1 MNDEKNPHFSRGFW
15 VANRKKLSTRPDYPR
30 IVLLSAL
37 FGTATSSYPVTV
49 LSASLPRVAQDLGTS
64 DDSVTWVLAAPLLA
78 FAIIT
83 PIAGKLGDLHGH
95 RRTYLGSFA
104 LGGILAL
111 LTALSWNVGSLI
123 FMRTLAQAATA
134 AAGPSAMAIILSV
147 YGRKERSK
155 ALGMWMA
162 VVAVSPAIGVVTGGP
177 LIEWLGWRTLFIV
190 QGLLVIV
197 AFFIGARTL
206 PETERKPEVT
216 FDVPGAL
223 TLGLGV
229 GGLLIAVNRGIV
241 WGWNHPIVISAAVI
255 SPLALIAFRTV
266 ENRTKMPLL
275 PPDLMSKSNFAIPIA
290 VQAVLQAAYMGA
302 MIIAP
307 FLLERRWGF
316 SPTVIGLLML
326 PRPLAFAIA
335 AKLGGNHDLDKGA
348 RRVSITGCLVFA
360 IAMLIAGVG
369 AQQKWLI
376 VFILGAG
383 LAGAGSGYIRAT
395 IANAATSAA
404 GDQDLGV
411 AGGSLN
417 MLQMVGGTVGITLAT
432 AMLGTS
438 TSGSRFMAIH
448 LAAGITALL
457 AAFLATRIEKSTD

>member
-316 SPTVIGLLML
+316 RPTVIGLLML
-326 PRPLAFAIA
+326 PRPLAFTIA

-360 IAMLIAGVG
+360 IAMLIAGIG

>member
-1 MNDEKNPHFSRGFW
+1 MENEEKPLSKLKFW
-15 VANRKKLSTRPDYPR
+15 NSNREELSERSDYPK
-30 IVLLSAL
+30 IVLFSAL

-49 LSASLPRVAQDLGTS
+49 LSASLPRVAQDLGTT

-78 FAIIT
+78 FAVIT

-95 RRTYLGSFA
+95 RRTYLASFL
-104 LGGILAL
+104 LGGVLAL

-123 FMRTLAQAATA
+123 FMRTLTQAATA

-155 ALGMWMA
+155 ALGLWMA
-162 VVAVSPAIGVVTGGP
+162 VVALSPALGVVTGGP
-177 LIEWLGWRTLFIV
+177 LIEWLGWRTLFVV
-190 QGLLVIV
+190 QGLLVVV
-197 AFFIGARTL
+197 ALFIGAKTL
-206 PETERKPEVT
+206 PETQKQSDVS
-216 FDVPGAL
+216 FDIPGAL
-223 TLGLGV
+223 TLGIGV
-229 GGLLIAVNRGIV
+229 GALLVAVNRGIV
-241 WGWNHPIVISAAVI
+241 WGWEHPVVIFSAII
-255 SPLALIAFRTV
+255 SPLALIAFRNI
-266 ENRTKMPLL
+266 ENKTKMPLL
-275 PPDLMSKSNFAIPIA
+275 PPKLMAKPIFTLPIA
-290 VQAVLQAAYMGA
+290 VQAILQAAYMGS

-316 SPTVIGLLML
+316 RPTIIGLLML

-335 AKLGGNHDLDKGA
+335 AKLGGTHDLDRGA

-360 IAMLIAGVG
+360 TAMLIAGVG
-369 AQQKWLI
+369 AQQKWLV

-395 IANAATSAA
+395 IANTTTLAA

-457 AAFLATRIEKSTD
+457 AAFLAARIKEPTE

>member
-1 MNDEKNPHFSRGFW
+1 MNERESSHLPSGLWASK
-15 VANRKKLSTRPDYPR
+15 RKRLSQRSDYPKL
-30 IVLLSAL
+30 VLFAAL

-49 LSASLPRVAQDLGTS
+49 LSASLPRVARDLGTS

-111 LTALSWNVGSLI
+111 LTSLSWNVGSLI

-155 ALGMWMA
+155 ALGLWMA

-177 LIEWLGWRTLFIV
+177 LIEWLGWRTLFVV
-190 QGLLVIV
+190 QGMLVIV
-197 AFFIGARTL
+197 ALLIGARTL
-206 PETERKPEVT
+206 PETDKQPDVS
-216 FDVPGAL
+216 FDIPGAL
-223 TLGLGV
+223 TLGIGV
-229 GGLLIAVNRGIV
+229 GSLLIAVNRGIV
-241 WGWNHPIVISAAVI
+241 WGWTHPIVISAALI
-255 SPLALIAFRTV
+255 SPLALIAFRTI

-275 PPDLMSKSNFAIPIA
+275 PPELMAKPNFTIPIA

-316 SPTVIGLLML
+316 RPTVIGLLML
-326 PRPLAFAIA
+326 PRPLSFAIA
-335 AKLGGNHDLDKGA
+335 AKLGGTHDLNKGA
-348 RRVSITGCLVFA
+348 RRVSITGSLVFA
-360 IAMLIAGVG
+360 VAMLIAGIG

-457 AAFLATRIEKSTD
+457 AAFLATKMKEPSN

>member
-1 MNDEKNPHFSRGFW
+1 MNERESSHLPSGLWASK
-15 VANRKKLSTRPDYPR
+15 RKRLSQRSDYPKL
-30 IVLLSAL
+30 VLFAAL

-49 LSASLPRVAQDLGTS
+49 LSASLPRVARDLGTS

-111 LTALSWNVGSLI
+111 LTSLSWNVGSLI

-155 ALGMWMA
+155 ALGLWMA

-190 QGLLVIV
+190 QGMLVIV
-197 AFFIGARTL
+197 ALLIGARTL
-206 PETERKPEVT
+206 PETDKQPDVS
-216 FDVPGAL
+216 FDIPGAL
-223 TLGLGV
+223 TLGIGV
-229 GGLLIAVNRGIV
+229 GSLLIAVNRGIV
-241 WGWNHPIVISAAVI
+241 WGWTHPVVISAALI

-275 PPDLMSKSNFAIPIA
+275 PPELMAKPNFTIPIA

-316 SPTVIGLLML
+316 RPTVIGLLML
-326 PRPLAFAIA
+326 PRPLSFAIA
-335 AKLGGNHDLDKGA
+335 AKLGGTHDLNKGA
-348 RRVSITGCLVFA
+348 RRVSITGSLVFA
-360 IAMLIAGVG
+360 VAMLIAGIG

-457 AAFLATRIEKSTD
+457 AAFLATKMKEPSN

>member
-1 MNDEKNPHFSRGFW
+1 MNDEENSHLSRGFW
-15 VANRKKLSTRPDYPR
+15 AANRKKLSKRPDYPR
-30 IVLLSAL
+30 IVLFSAL

-104 LGGILAL
+104 LGGLLAL

-123 FMRTLAQAATA
+123 FMRTLSQAATA

-197 AFFIGARTL
+197 ALFIGARTL
-206 PETERKPEVT
+206 PETEKKSDIS

-223 TLGLGV
+223 TLGVGV

-241 WGWNHPIVISAAVI
+241 WGLDHPVVISAAVI

-275 PPDLMSKSNFAIPIA
+275 PPDLMAKSNFSIPIA

-316 SPTVIGLLML
+316 RPTVIGLLML
-326 PRPLAFAIA
+326 PRPLAFAVA
-335 AKLGGNHDLDKGA
+335 AKLGGNHDFDKGA

-360 IAMLIAGVG
+360 IAMLIAGIG

-376 VFILGAG
+376 VFIFGAG

-438 TSGSRFMAIH
+438 SSGSRFMAIH

-457 AAFLATRIEKSTD
+457 AASLATKIEKPTD

>member
-316 SPTVIGLLML
+316 RPTVIGLLML

>member
-1 MNDEKNPHFSRGFW
+1 MNERESSHLPSGLWASK
-15 VANRKKLSTRPDYPR
+15 RKRLSQRSDYPKL
-30 IVLLSAL
+30 VLFAAL

-49 LSASLPRVAQDLGTS
+49 LSASLPRVARDLGTS

-95 RRTYLGSFA
+95 RRTYLGSFV

-111 LTALSWNVGSLI
+111 LTSLSWNVGSLI

-155 ALGMWMA
+155 ALGLWMA

-177 LIEWLGWRTLFIV
+177 LIEWLGWRTLFVV
-190 QGLLVIV
+190 QGMLVIV
-197 AFFIGARTL
+197 ALLIGARTL
-206 PETERKPEVT
+206 PETDKQPDVS
-216 FDVPGAL
+216 FDIPGAL
-223 TLGLGV
+223 TLGIGV
-229 GGLLIAVNRGIV
+229 GSLLIAVNRGIV
-241 WGWNHPIVISAAVI
+241 WGWTHPVVISAALI

-275 PPDLMSKSNFAIPIA
+275 PPELMAKPNFTIPIA

-316 SPTVIGLLML
+316 RPTVIGLLML
-326 PRPLAFAIA
+326 PRPLSFAIA
-335 AKLGGNHDLDKGA
+335 AKLGGTHDLNKGA
-348 RRVSITGCLVFA
+348 RRVSITGSLVFA
-360 IAMLIAGVG
+360 VAMLIAGIG

-457 AAFLATRIEKSTD
+457 AAFLATKMKEPSN

>member
-1 MNDEKNPHFSRGFW
+1 MNGRESSHLPSGLWASK
-15 VANRKKLSTRPDYPR
+15 RKRLSQRSDYPKL
-30 IVLLSAL
+30 VLFAAL

-49 LSASLPRVAQDLGTS
+49 LSASLPRVARDLGTS

-111 LTALSWNVGSLI
+111 LTSLSWNVGSLI

-155 ALGMWMA
+155 ALGLWMA

-177 LIEWLGWRTLFIV
+177 LIEWLGWRTLFVV
-190 QGLLVIV
+190 QGMLVIV
-197 AFFIGARTL
+197 ALLIGARTL
-206 PETERKPEVT
+206 PETDKQPDVS
-216 FDVPGAL
+216 FDIPGAL
-223 TLGLGV
+223 TLGIGV
-229 GGLLIAVNRGIV
+229 GSLLIAVNRGIV
-241 WGWNHPIVISAAVI
+241 WGWTHPVVISAALI

-275 PPDLMSKSNFAIPIA
+275 PPELMAKPNFTIPIA

-316 SPTVIGLLML
+316 RPTVIGLLML
-326 PRPLAFAIA
+326 PRPLSFAIA
-335 AKLGGNHDLDKGA
+335 AKLGGTHDLNKGA
-348 RRVSITGCLVFA
+348 RRVSITGSLVFA
-360 IAMLIAGVG
+360 VAMLIAGIG

-457 AAFLATRIEKSTD
+457 AAFLATKMKEPSN

>member
-1 MNDEKNPHFSRGFW
+1 
-15 VANRKKLSTRPDYPR
+15 
-30 IVLLSAL
+30 
-37 FGTATSSYPVTV
+37 
-49 LSASLPRVAQDLGTS
+49 
-64 DDSVTWVLAAPLLA
+64 
-78 FAIIT
+78 
-83 PIAGKLGDLHGH
+83 
-95 RRTYLGSFA
+95 
-104 LGGILAL
+104 
-111 LTALSWNVGSLI
+111 
-123 FMRTLAQAATA
+123 
-134 AAGPSAMAIILSV
+134 MAIILSV

-155 ALGMWMA
+155 ALGLWMA

-177 LIEWLGWRTLFIV
+177 LIEWLGWRTLFVV
-190 QGLLVIV
+190 QGMLVIV
-197 AFFIGARTL
+197 ALLIGARTL
-206 PETERKPEVT
+206 PETDKQPDVS
-216 FDVPGAL
+216 FDIPGAL
-223 TLGLGV
+223 TLGIGV
-229 GGLLIAVNRGIV
+229 GSLLIAVNRGIV
-241 WGWNHPIVISAAVI
+241 WGWTHPVVISAALI

-275 PPDLMSKSNFAIPIA
+275 PPELMAKPNFTIPIA

-316 SPTVIGLLML
+316 RPTVIGLLML
-326 PRPLAFAIA
+326 PRPLSFAIA
-335 AKLGGNHDLDKGA
+335 AKLGGTHDLNKGA
-348 RRVSITGCLVFA
+348 RRVSITGSLVFA
-360 IAMLIAGVG
+360 VAMLIAGIG

-457 AAFLATRIEKSTD
+457 AAFLATKMKEPSN

>member
-1 MNDEKNPHFSRGFW
+1 M
-15 VANRKKLSTRPDYPR
+15 PR
-30 IVLLSAL
+30 IA
-37 FGTATSSYPVTV
+37 
-49 LSASLPRVAQDLGTS
+49 RDLGTS

-78 FAIIT
+78 FAVIT
-83 PIAGKLGDLHGH
+83 PIAGKMGDLHGH

-123 FMRTLAQAATA
+123 FMRTIAQAATA

-155 ALGMWMA
+155 ALGLWMA

-177 LIEWLGWRTLFIV
+177 LIEWLGWRTLFVV
-190 QGLLVIV
+190 QGLLVMV
-197 AFFIGARTL
+197 AFGFGARTL
-206 PETERKPEVT
+206 PETEKQSDVS
-216 FDVPGAL
+216 FDIPGAL
-223 TLGLGV
+223 TLGIGV

-241 WGWNHPIVISAAVI
+241 WGWTHPVVISAIVI

-275 PPDLMSKSNFAIPIA
+275 PPELMAKPNFTIPIA

-316 SPTVIGLLML
+316 RPTVIGLLML
-326 PRPLAFAIA
+326 PRPLSFAIA
-335 AKLGGNHDLDKGA
+335 ARLGGTHDLDKGA
-348 RRVSITGCLVFA
+348 RRVSITGSLVFA
-360 IAMLIAGVG
+360 VAMIIAGIG

-457 AAFLATRIEKSTD
+457 AAFLATKIKEPSD

>member
-206 PETERKPEVT
+206 PETERKPEVS

-275 PPDLMSKSNFAIPIA
+275 PPDLMAKSNFAIPIA

-316 SPTVIGLLML
+316 RPTVIGLLML

>member
-177 LIEWLGWRTLFIV
+177 LIEWLGLRTLFIV

-316 SPTVIGLLML
+316 RPTVIGLLML

-360 IAMLIAGVG
+360 IAMLIAGIG

>member
-1 MNDEKNPHFSRGFW
+1 MNGRESSHLPSGLWASK
-15 VANRKKLSTRPDYPR
+15 RKRLSQRSDYPKL
-30 IVLLSAL
+30 VLFAAL

-49 LSASLPRVAQDLGTS
+49 LSASLPRVARDLGTS

-111 LTALSWNVGSLI
+111 LTSLSWNVGSLI

-155 ALGMWMA
+155 ALGLWMA

-177 LIEWLGWRTLFIV
+177 LIEWLGWRTLFVV
-190 QGLLVIV
+190 QGMLVIV
-197 AFFIGARTL
+197 ALLIGARTL
-206 PETERKPEVT
+206 PETDKQPEVS
-216 FDVPGAL
+216 FDIPGAL
-223 TLGLGV
+223 TLGIGV
-229 GGLLIAVNRGIV
+229 GSLLIAVNRGIV
-241 WGWNHPIVISAAVI
+241 WGWTHPVVISAALI

-275 PPDLMSKSNFAIPIA
+275 PPELMAKPNFTIPIA

-316 SPTVIGLLML
+316 RPTVIGLLML
-326 PRPLAFAIA
+326 PRPLSFAIA
-335 AKLGGNHDLDKGA
+335 AKLGGTHDLNKGA
-348 RRVSITGCLVFA
+348 RRVSITGSLVFA
-360 IAMLIAGVG
+360 VAMLIAGIG

-457 AAFLATRIEKSTD
+457 AAFLATKMKEPSN

>member
-1 MNDEKNPHFSRGFW
+1 MNERESSHLPSGLWASK
-15 VANRKKLSTRPDYPR
+15 RKRLSQRSDYPKL
-30 IVLLSAL
+30 VLFAAL

-49 LSASLPRVAQDLGTS
+49 LSASLPRVARDLGTS

-111 LTALSWNVGSLI
+111 LTSLSWNVGSLI

-155 ALGMWMA
+155 ALGLWMA

-190 QGLLVIV
+190 QGMLVII
-197 AFFIGARTL
+197 ALLIGARTL
-206 PETERKPEVT
+206 PETDKQPDIS
-216 FDVPGAL
+216 FDIPGAL
-223 TLGLGV
+223 TLGIGV
-229 GGLLIAVNRGIV
+229 GSLLIAVNRGIV
-241 WGWNHPIVISAAVI
+241 WGWTHPVVISAALI

-275 PPDLMSKSNFAIPIA
+275 PPELMAKPNFTIPIA

-316 SPTVIGLLML
+316 RPTVIGLLML
-326 PRPLAFAIA
+326 PRPLSFAIA
-335 AKLGGNHDLDKGA
+335 ARLGGTHDLNKGA
-348 RRVSITGCLVFA
+348 RRVSITGSLVFA
-360 IAMLIAGVG
+360 AAMLIAGIG

-457 AAFLATRIEKSTD
+457 AAFLATKMKEPSN

>member
-1 MNDEKNPHFSRGFW
+1 MNEEKNCQLPSGLW
-15 VANRKKLSTRPDYPR
+15 ASNRKKLSKRPDYPKV
-30 IVLLSAL
+30 VLFSAL

-78 FAIIT
+78 FAVIT

-95 RRTYLGSFA
+95 RRTYLGSFL
-104 LGGILAL
+104 LGGVLAL

-155 ALGMWMA
+155 ALGLWMA

-177 LIEWLGWRTLFIV
+177 LIEWLGWRTLFVV

-197 AFFIGARTL
+197 ALLIGARTL
-206 PETERKPEVT
+206 PETEKQSDVS
-216 FDVPGAL
+216 FDIPGAL
-223 TLGLGV
+223 TLGIGV
-229 GGLLIAVNRGIV
+229 GGILIAVNRGIV
-241 WGWNHPIVISAAVI
+241 WGWEHPIVISAVVI
-255 SPLALIAFRTV
+255 SPLALLAFRTI

-275 PPDLMSKSNFAIPIA
+275 PPDLMAKSDFTTPIA

-316 SPTVIGLLML
+316 RPTVIGLLML
-326 PRPLAFAIA
+326 PRPLAFAVA
-335 AKLGGNHDLDKGA
+335 ARLGGNHDLDKGA
-348 RRVSITGCLVFA
+348 RRISITGSLVFA
-360 IAMLIAGVG
+360 IAMLIAGIG
-369 AQQKWLI
+369 AQQKWLLI
-376 VFILGAG
+376 FILGG
-383 LAGAGSGYIRAT
+383 
-395 IANAATSAA
+395 
-404 GDQDLGV
+404 
-411 AGGSLN
+411 
-417 MLQMVGGTVGITLAT
+417 
-432 AMLGTS
+432 
-438 TSGSRFMAIH
+438 
-448 LAAGITALL
+448 
-457 AAFLATRIEKSTD
+457 RISWCWQWLYSSNNR

>member
-15 VANRKKLSTRPDYPR
+15 FANRKKLSTRPDYPR

-316 SPTVIGLLML
+316 RPTVIGLLML

-360 IAMLIAGVG
+360 IAMLIAGIG

>member
-302 MIIAP
+302 MIVAP

-316 SPTVIGLLML
+316 RPTVIGLLML

-360 IAMLIAGVG
+360 IAMLIAGIG

>member
-1 MNDEKNPHFSRGFW
+1 MNEEKNCQLPSGLW
-15 VANRKKLSTRPDYPR
+15 ASNRKKLSKRPDYPKV
-30 IVLLSAL
+30 VLFSAL

-64 DDSVTWVLAAPLLA
+64 DDSVTCVLAAPLLA
-78 FAIIT
+78 FAVIT

-95 RRTYLGSFA
+95 RRTYLGSFL
-104 LGGILAL
+104 LGGVLAL

-155 ALGMWMA
+155 ALGLWMA

-177 LIEWLGWRTLFIV
+177 LIEWLGWRTLFVV
-190 QGLLVIV
+190 QGLLVI
-197 AFFIGARTL
+197 AALLIGARTL
-206 PETERKPEVT
+206 PETEKQSDVS
-216 FDVPGAL
+216 FDIPGAL
-223 TLGLGV
+223 TLGIGV
-229 GGLLIAVNRGIV
+229 GGILIAVNRGIV
-241 WGWNHPIVISAAVI
+241 WGWEHPIVISAVVI
-255 SPLALIAFRTV
+255 SPLALLAFRTI

-275 PPDLMSKSNFAIPIA
+275 PPDLMAKSDFTTPIA

-316 SPTVIGLLML
+316 RPTVIGLLML
-326 PRPLAFAIA
+326 PRPLAFAVA
-335 AKLGGNHDLDKGA
+335 ARLGGNHDLDKGA
-348 RRVSITGCLVFA
+348 RRISITGSLVFA
-360 IAMLIAGVG
+360 IAMLIAGIG
-369 AQQKWLI
+369 AQQKWLLI
-376 VFILGAG
+376 FILGAG

-417 MLQMVGGTVGITLAT
+417 MLQMVGGTIGITLAT

-448 LAAGITALL
+448 LAAGMTALM
-457 AAFLATRIEKSTD
+457 AAFLATKMKEPAD

>member
-255 SPLALIAFRTV
+255 SPLALIAFRTI

-316 SPTVIGLLML
+316 RPTIIGLLML

-360 IAMLIAGVG
+360 IAMLIAGIG

>member
-1 MNDEKNPHFSRGFW
+1 LPSGLWASK
-15 VANRKKLSTRPDYPR
+15 RKRLSQRSDYPKL
-30 IVLLSAL
+30 VLFAAL

-49 LSASLPRVAQDLGTS
+49 LSASLPRVARDLGTS

-111 LTALSWNVGSLI
+111 LTSLSWNVGSLI

-155 ALGMWMA
+155 ALGLWMA

-177 LIEWLGWRTLFIV
+177 LIEWLGWRTLFVV
-190 QGLLVIV
+190 QGMLVIV
-197 AFFIGARTL
+197 ALLIGARTL
-206 PETERKPEVT
+206 PETDKQPDVS
-216 FDVPGAL
+216 FDIPGAL
-223 TLGLGV
+223 TLGIGV
-229 GGLLIAVNRGIV
+229 GSLLIAVNRGIV
-241 WGWNHPIVISAAVI
+241 WGWTHPVVISAALI

-275 PPDLMSKSNFAIPIA
+275 PPELMAKPNFTIPIA

-316 SPTVIGLLML
+316 RPTVIGLLML
-326 PRPLAFAIA
+326 PRPLSFAIA
-335 AKLGGNHDLDKGA
+335 AKLGGTHDLNKGA
-348 RRVSITGCLVFA
+348 RRVSITGSLVFA
-360 IAMLIAGVG
+360 VAMLIAGIG

-457 AAFLATRIEKSTD
+457 AAFLATKMKEPSN

>member
-255 SPLALIAFRTV
+255 SPLALTAFRTI

-316 SPTVIGLLML
+316 RPTVIGLLML

-360 IAMLIAGVG
+360 IAMLIAGIG

>member
-1 MNDEKNPHFSRGFW
+1 MNEEKNCQLPSGLW
-15 VANRKKLSTRPDYPR
+15 ASNRKKLSKRTDYPKV
-30 IVLLSAL
+30 VLFSAL

-78 FAIIT
+78 FAVIT

-95 RRTYLGSFA
+95 RRTYLGSFL
-104 LGGILAL
+104 LGGVLAL

-155 ALGMWMA
+155 ALGLWMA

-177 LIEWLGWRTLFIV
+177 LIEWLGWRTLFVV
-190 QGLLVIV
+190 QGLLVI
-197 AFFIGARTL
+197 AALLIGARTL
-206 PETERKPEVT
+206 PETEKQSDVS
-216 FDVPGAL
+216 FDIPGAL
-223 TLGLGV
+223 TLGIGV
-229 GGLLIAVNRGIV
+229 GGILIAVNRGIV
-241 WGWNHPIVISAAVI
+241 WGWEHPIVISAVVI
-255 SPLALIAFRTV
+255 SPLALLAFRTI

-275 PPDLMSKSNFAIPIA
+275 PPDLMAKSDFTTPIA

-316 SPTVIGLLML
+316 RPTVIGLLML
-326 PRPLAFAIA
+326 PRPLAFAVA
-335 AKLGGNHDLDKGA
+335 ARLGGNHDLDKGA
-348 RRVSITGCLVFA
+348 RRISITGSLVFA
-360 IAMLIAGVG
+360 IAMLIAGIG
-369 AQQKWLI
+369 AQQKWLLI
-376 VFILGAG
+376 FILGAG

-417 MLQMVGGTVGITLAT
+417 MLQMVGGTIGITLAT

-448 LAAGITALL
+448 LAAGMTALM
-457 AAFLATRIEKSTD
+457 AAFLATKMKEPAD

>member
-1 MNDEKNPHFSRGFW
+1 MNEGESSHLPSGLWASK
-15 VANRKKLSTRPDYPR
+15 RKKLSNRPDYPK
-30 IVLLSAL
+30 IVLIAAL

-49 LSASLPRVAQDLGTS
+49 LSASLPRIARDLGTS

-78 FAIIT
+78 FAVIT
-83 PIAGKLGDLHGH
+83 PIAGKMGDLHGH

-155 ALGMWMA
+155 VLGLWMA

-177 LIEWLGWRTLFIV
+177 LIEWLGWRTLFII
-190 QGLLVIV
+190 QGLLVMV
-197 AFFIGARTL
+197 AFGFGARTL
-206 PETERKPEVT
+206 PETEKQSDVS

-223 TLGLGV
+223 TLGIGV
-229 GGLLIAVNRGIV
+229 GSLLIAVNRGIV
-241 WGWNHPIVISAAVI
+241 WGWTHPVVISAVVI

-275 PPDLMSKSNFAIPIA
+275 PPELLAKPNFTIPIA

-316 SPTVIGLLML
+316 RPTVIGLLML
-326 PRPLAFAIA
+326 PRPLSFAIA
-335 AKLGGNHDLDKGA
+335 AKLGGVHDLDKGA
-348 RRVSITGCLVFA
+348 RRVSITGSLVFA
-360 IAMLIAGVG
+360 VAMLIAGIG

-457 AAFLATRIEKSTD
+457 AAFLATRMKEPSN

>member
-1 MNDEKNPHFSRGFW
+1 MNEEKNCQLPSGLW
-15 VANRKKLSTRPDYPR
+15 ASNRKKLSKRTDYPKV
-30 IVLLSAL
+30 VLFSAL

-78 FAIIT
+78 FAVIT

-95 RRTYLGSFA
+95 RRTYLGSFL
-104 LGGILAL
+104 LGGVLAL

-155 ALGMWMA
+155 ALGLWMA

-177 LIEWLGWRTLFIV
+177 LIEWLGWRTLFVV
-190 QGLLVIV
+190 QGLLVI
-197 AFFIGARTL
+197 AALLIGARTL
-206 PETERKPEVT
+206 PETEKQSDVS
-216 FDVPGAL
+216 FDIPGAL
-223 TLGLGV
+223 TLGIGV
-229 GGLLIAVNRGIV
+229 GGIVIAVNRGIL
-241 WGWNHPIVISAAVI
+241 WGWQHPFVMSAVVI
-255 SPLALIAFRTV
+255 SPLALLAFRTI

-275 PPDLMSKSNFAIPIA
+275 PPDLMAKSDFTTPIA

-316 SPTVIGLLML
+316 RPTVIGLLML
-326 PRPLAFAIA
+326 PRPLAFAVA
-335 AKLGGNHDLDKGA
+335 ARLGGNHDLDKGA
-348 RRVSITGCLVFA
+348 RRISITGSLVFA
-360 IAMLIAGVG
+360 IAMLIAGIG
-369 AQQKWLI
+369 AQQKWLLI
-376 VFILGAG
+376 FILGAG

-417 MLQMVGGTVGITLAT
+417 MLQMVGGTIGITLAT

-448 LAAGITALL
+448 LAAGMTALL
-457 AAFLATRIEKSTD
+457 AAFLATKMKEPAD

>member
-1 MNDEKNPHFSRGFW
+1 MNERESSHLPSGLWASK
-15 VANRKKLSTRPDYPR
+15 RKRLSQRSDYPKL
-30 IVLLSAL
+30 VLFAAL

-49 LSASLPRVAQDLGTS
+49 LSASLPRVARDLGTS

-111 LTALSWNVGSLI
+111 LTSLSWNVGSLI

-155 ALGMWMA
+155 ALGLWMA

-177 LIEWLGWRTLFIV
+177 LIEWLGWRTLFVV
-190 QGLLVIV
+190 QGMLVII
-197 AFFIGARTL
+197 ALLIGARTL
-206 PETERKPEVT
+206 PETDKQPDVS
-216 FDVPGAL
+216 FDIPGAL
-223 TLGLGV
+223 TLGIGV
-229 GGLLIAVNRGIV
+229 GSLLIAVNRGIV
-241 WGWNHPIVISAAVI
+241 WGWTHPVVISAALI

-275 PPDLMSKSNFAIPIA
+275 PPELMAKPNFTIPIA

-316 SPTVIGLLML
+316 RPTVIGLLML
-326 PRPLAFAIA
+326 PRPLSFAIA
-335 AKLGGNHDLDKGA
+335 ARLGGTHDLNKGA
-348 RRVSITGCLVFA
+348 RRVSITGSLVFA
-360 IAMLIAGVG
+360 AAMLIAGIG

-457 AAFLATRIEKSTD
+457 AAFLATKMKEPSN

>member
-1 MNDEKNPHFSRGFW
+1 MNERESSHLPSGLWASK
-15 VANRKKLSTRPDYPR
+15 RKRLSQRSDYPKL
-30 IVLLSAL
+30 VLFAAL

-49 LSASLPRVAQDLGTS
+49 LSASLPRVARDLGTS

-111 LTALSWNVGSLI
+111 LTSLSWNVGSLI

-155 ALGMWMA
+155 ALGLWMA

-177 LIEWLGWRTLFIV
+177 LIEWLGWRTLFVV
-190 QGLLVIV
+190 QGMLVIV
-197 AFFIGARTL
+197 ALLIGARTL
-206 PETERKPEVT
+206 PETDKQPEVS
-216 FDVPGAL
+216 FDIPGAL
-223 TLGLGV
+223 TLGIGV
-229 GGLLIAVNRGIV
+229 GSLLIAVNRGIV
-241 WGWNHPIVISAAVI
+241 WGWTHPIVISAALI

-275 PPDLMSKSNFAIPIA
+275 PPELMAKPNFTIPIA

-316 SPTVIGLLML
+316 RPTVIGLLML
-326 PRPLAFAIA
+326 PRPLSFAIA
-335 AKLGGNHDLDKGA
+335 AKLGGTHDLNKGA
-348 RRVSITGCLVFA
+348 RRVSITGSLVFA
-360 IAMLIAGVG
+360 VAMLIAGIG

-457 AAFLATRIEKSTD
+457 AAFLATKMKEPLN

>member
-1 MNDEKNPHFSRGFW
+1 MNERESSHLPSGLWASK
-15 VANRKKLSTRPDYPR
+15 RKRLSQRSDYPKL
-30 IVLLSAL
+30 VLFAAL

-49 LSASLPRVAQDLGTS
+49 LSASLPRVARDLGTS

-111 LTALSWNVGSLI
+111 LTSLSWNVGSLI

-155 ALGMWMA
+155 ALGLWMA

-177 LIEWLGWRTLFIV
+177 LIEWLGWRTLFVV
-190 QGLLVIV
+190 QGMLVII
-197 AFFIGARTL
+197 ALLIGARTL
-206 PETERKPEVT
+206 PETDKQPDIS
-216 FDVPGAL
+216 FDIPGAL
-223 TLGLGV
+223 TLGIGV
-229 GGLLIAVNRGIV
+229 GSLLIAVNRGIV
-241 WGWNHPIVISAAVI
+241 WGWTHPVVISAALI

-275 PPDLMSKSNFAIPIA
+275 PPELMAKPNFTIPIA

-316 SPTVIGLLML
+316 RPTVIGLLML
-326 PRPLAFAIA
+326 PRPLSFAIA
-335 AKLGGNHDLDKGA
+335 ARLGGTHDLNKGA
-348 RRVSITGCLVFA
+348 RRVSITGSLVFA
-360 IAMLIAGVG
+360 AAMLIAGIG

-457 AAFLATRIEKSTD
+457 AAFLATKMKEPSN

>member
-1 MNDEKNPHFSRGFW
+1 MNGRESSHLPSGLWASK
-15 VANRKKLSTRPDYPR
+15 RKRLSQRSDYPKL
-30 IVLLSAL
+30 VLFAAL

-49 LSASLPRVAQDLGTS
+49 LSASLPRVARDLGTS

-111 LTALSWNVGSLI
+111 LTSLSWNVGSLI

-155 ALGMWMA
+155 ALGLWMA

-177 LIEWLGWRTLFIV
+177 LIEWLGWRTLFVV
-190 QGLLVIV
+190 QGMLVIV
-197 AFFIGARTL
+197 ALLIGARTL
-206 PETERKPEVT
+206 PETDKQPEVS
-216 FDVPGAL
+216 FDIPGAL
-223 TLGLGV
+223 TLGIGV
-229 GGLLIAVNRGIV
+229 GSLLIAVNRGIV
-241 WGWNHPIVISAAVI
+241 WGWTHPIVISAALI

-275 PPDLMSKSNFAIPIA
+275 PPELMAKPNFTIPIA

-316 SPTVIGLLML
+316 RPTVIGLLML
-326 PRPLAFAIA
+326 PRPLSFAIA
-335 AKLGGNHDLDKGA
+335 AKLGGTHDLNKGA
-348 RRVSITGCLVFA
+348 RRVSITGSLVFA
-360 IAMLIAGVG
+360 VAMLIAGIG

-457 AAFLATRIEKSTD
+457 AAFLATKMKEPSN

>member
-15 VANRKKLSTRPDYPR
+15 VANRKKLSTRPDYSR

-316 SPTVIGLLML
+316 RPTVIGLLML

-360 IAMLIAGVG
+360 IAMLIAGIG

>member
-1 MNDEKNPHFSRGFW
+1 MNKEENPHLPSGLW
-15 VANRKKLSTRPDYPR
+15 ASNRKKLSKRPDYPK
-30 IVLLSAL
+30 IVLFSAL

-78 FAIIT
+78 FAVIT

-134 AAGPSAMAIILSV
+134 SAGPSAMAIILSV

-155 ALGMWMA
+155 VLGVWMA
-162 VVAVSPAIGVVTGGP
+162 VVALSPALGVVTGGP
-177 LIEWLGWRTLFIV
+177 LIEWLGWRTLFLV

-197 AFFIGARTL
+197 ALLVGARTL
-206 PETERKPEVT
+206 PETQKQSEVS

-223 TLGLGV
+223 TLGIGV
-229 GGLLIAVNRGIV
+229 GALLITVNRGIV

-255 SPLALIAFRTV
+255 SPFALITFRTI

-275 PPDLMSKSNFAIPIA
+275 PPKLMAKSNFTIPIA

-316 SPTVIGLLML
+316 RPTVIGLLML
-326 PRPLAFAIA
+326 PRPLAFAMA
-335 AKLGGNHDLDKGA
+335 ARLGGTHDLDKGA
-348 RRVSITGCLVFA
+348 RRVSITGSLVFA
-360 IAMLIAGVG
+360 AAMLIAGIG

-383 LAGAGSGYIRAT
+383 LAGAGSGYIRPT
-395 IANAATSAA
+395 IANAATSAV

-432 AMLGTS
+432 AMLGTN

-448 LAAGITALL
+448 LAAGITALV
-457 AAFLATRIEKSTD
+457 AAFLATKMKDPAN

>member
-1 MNDEKNPHFSRGFW
+1 MNERESSHLPSGLWASK
-15 VANRKKLSTRPDYPR
+15 RKRLSQRSDYPKL
-30 IVLLSAL
+30 VLFAAL

-49 LSASLPRVAQDLGTS
+49 LSASLPRVARDLGTS

-111 LTALSWNVGSLI
+111 LTSLSWNVGSLI

-155 ALGMWMA
+155 ALGLWMA

-177 LIEWLGWRTLFIV
+177 LIEWLGWRTLFVV
-190 QGLLVIV
+190 QGMLVII
-197 AFFIGARTL
+197 ALLIGARTL
-206 PETERKPEVT
+206 PETDKQPDIS
-216 FDVPGAL
+216 FDIPGAL
-223 TLGLGV
+223 TLGIGV
-229 GGLLIAVNRGIV
+229 GSLLIAVNRGIV
-241 WGWNHPIVISAAVI
+241 WGWTHPVVISAALI

-275 PPDLMSKSNFAIPIA
+275 PPELMAKPNFTIPIA

-316 SPTVIGLLML
+316 RPTVIGLLML
-326 PRPLAFAIA
+326 PRPLSFAIA
-335 AKLGGNHDLDKGA
+335 AKLGGTHDLNKGA
-348 RRVSITGCLVFA
+348 RRVSITGSLVFA
-360 IAMLIAGVG
+360 VAMLIAGIG

-457 AAFLATRIEKSTD
+457 AAFLATKMKEPSN

>member
-177 LIEWLGWRTLFIV
+177 LIECLGWRTLFIV

-316 SPTVIGLLML
+316 RPTVIGLLML

-360 IAMLIAGVG
+360 IAMLIAGIG

>member
-241 WGWNHPIVISAAVI
+241 WGWNHPIVISADVI

-316 SPTVIGLLML
+316 RPTVIGLLML

-360 IAMLIAGVG
+360 IAMLIAGIG

>member
-1 MNDEKNPHFSRGFW
+1 M
-15 VANRKKLSTRPDYPR
+15 
-30 IVLLSAL
+30 
-37 FGTATSSYPVTV
+37 
-49 LSASLPRVAQDLGTS
+49 
-64 DDSVTWVLAAPLLA
+64 TWVLAAPLLA
-78 FAIIT
+78 FAVIT

-123 FMRTLAQAATA
+123 FMRTIAQAATA

-155 ALGMWMA
+155 ALGLWMA

-177 LIEWLGWRTLFIV
+177 LIEWLGWRTLFII
-190 QGLLVIV
+190 QGLLVMV
-197 AFFIGARTL
+197 AFGFGARTL
-206 PETERKPEVT
+206 PETEKQSDVS
-216 FDVPGAL
+216 FDIPGAL
-223 TLGLGV
+223 TLGIGV

-241 WGWNHPIVISAAVI
+241 WGWTHPVVISAIVI

-275 PPDLMSKSNFAIPIA
+275 PPELMAKPNFTIPIA

-316 SPTVIGLLML
+316 RPTVIGLLML
-326 PRPLAFAIA
+326 PRPLSFAIA
-335 AKLGGNHDLDKGA
+335 ARLGGTHDLDKGA
-348 RRVSITGCLVFA
+348 RRVSITGSLVFA
-360 IAMLIAGVG
+360 VAMLIAGLG

-457 AAFLATRIEKSTD
+457 AAFLATKIKEPSD

>member
-1 MNDEKNPHFSRGFW
+1 MNERESSHLPSGLWASK
-15 VANRKKLSTRPDYPR
+15 RKRLSQRSDYPKL
-30 IVLLSAL
+30 VLFAAL

-49 LSASLPRVAQDLGTS
+49 LSASLPRVARDLGTS

-95 RRTYLGSFA
+95 RRTYLGSFV

-111 LTALSWNVGSLI
+111 LTSLSWNVGSLI

-155 ALGMWMA
+155 ALGLWMA

-177 LIEWLGWRTLFIV
+177 LIEWLGWRTLFVV
-190 QGLLVIV
+190 QGMLVIV
-197 AFFIGARTL
+197 ALLIGARTL
-206 PETERKPEVT
+206 PETDKQPEVS
-216 FDVPGAL
+216 FDIPGAL
-223 TLGLGV
+223 TLGIGV
-229 GGLLIAVNRGIV
+229 GSLLIAVNRGIV
-241 WGWNHPIVISAAVI
+241 WGWTHPVVISAALI

-275 PPDLMSKSNFAIPIA
+275 PPELMAKPNFTIPIA

-316 SPTVIGLLML
+316 RPTVIGLLML
-326 PRPLAFAIA
+326 PRPLSFAIA
-335 AKLGGNHDLDKGA
+335 ARLGGTHDLNKGA
-348 RRVSITGCLVFA
+348 RRVSITGSLVFA
-360 IAMLIAGVG
+360 AAMLIAGIG

-457 AAFLATRIEKSTD
+457 AAFLATKMKEPSN

>member
-316 SPTVIGLLML
+316 RPTVIGLLML

-360 IAMLIAGVG
+360 IAMLIAGIG